1 MQDDCIIS
9 LYLAIIFKNINKMA
23 MWKIHSLTIT
33 GYVTILGAA
42 KLNWQVW
49 NQEKNC
55 TGK

>member
-1 MQDDCIIS
+1 MIVLSPFTYQ
-9 LYLAIIFKNINKMA
+9 LIFKNINKMA

-55 TGK
+55 TWK